1 MQGFI
6 ASFYLFTKAT
16 FSSVLIYA
24 DNINNPGNVKINS
37 TVKAEFFNRSSRR
50 IDFAFELIHD
60 KSNVFA
66 NVNAEILT
74 YRNVDSLTYSQF
86 AKKQYKELRTTGN
99 IALKKKIDFYEL
111 RIRLGIMYFDCEN
124 YQKSSKHLGKANS
137 MNPTDS
143 TIYEYLYF
151 SYLFSGREA
160 EANKFIHSLNKSV
173 GNSIKSKKNLGYVIE
188 INSGIVTNKQSESE
202 FTNYKGS
209 ENIYAETNLN
219 TQAIFNS
226 LIFKKSFNKKMD
238 FYA

>member
-16 FSSVLIYA
+16 FSSVLIYT

-37 TVKAEFFNRSSRR
+37 TVKAEFFDRSSRR

-99 IALKKKIDFYEL
+99 IALKKKIEFYEL
-111 RIRLGIMYFDCEN
+111 
-124 YQKSSKHLGKANS
+124 
-137 MNPTDS
+137 
-143 TIYEYLYF
+143 
-151 SYLFSGREA
+151 
-160 EANKFIHSLNKSV
+160 
-173 GNSIKSKKNLGYVIE
+173 
-188 INSGIVTNKQSESE
+188 
-202 FTNYKGS
+202 
-209 ENIYAETNLN
+209 
-219 TQAIFNS
+219 
-226 LIFKKSFNKKMD
+226 
-238 FYA
+238 